1 MGGGNTVVGASTYG
15 YPYPRYP
22 EGAVPVRR
30 FLRTRFLLPVWSVGI
45 LLAAAYV
52 RFGTVMMCTLRLL
65 FAIAPLMA

>member
-1 MGGGNTVVGASTYG
+1 MVGVSTYG

-45 LLAAAYV
+45 
-52 RFGTVMMCTLRLL
+52 
-65 FAIAPLMA
+65 